1 MRLLFL
7 VRLAIE
13 LLTAGSQAADGAG
26 FQLFASRSKSK
37 FLSLEERHTW
47 QSILMPTVIFQLLT
61 RTSTRTMIHI
71 TNTLT
76 RVAGQG
82 PGQSIRMCIPT
93 LVKPTRMDMDMGV
106 LIIITT
112 AIKPV

>member
-1 MRLLFL
+1 M
-7 VRLAIE
+7 E
-13 LLTAGSQAADGAG
+13 PG
-26 FQLFASRSKSK
+26 FSDSRRDPKSK

-76 RVAGQG
+76 RVASQG
-82 PGQSIRMCIPT
+82 PGQSIRISIT
-93 LVKPTRMDMDMGV
+93 TVVKPTRMDMHMGV

>member
-1 MRLLFL
+1 
-7 VRLAIE
+7 
-13 LLTAGSQAADGAG
+13 
-26 FQLFASRSKSK
+26 
-37 FLSLEERHTW
+37 
-47 QSILMPTVIFQLLT
+47 MPTVIFQLHT

-76 RVAGQG
+76 RVASQ
-82 PGQSIRMCIPT
+82 GQSIRISITT
-93 LVKPTRMDMDMGV
+93 LVKPTRMDMHMGV